1 VSEIKILRL
10 INIKISPNVLSFGA
24 TDNYLVLVHVKRKR
38 RHGSNELASSSST
51 ARSSHVILRICQF
64 LINSKVQPCHPE

>member
-24 TDNYLVLVHVKRKR
+24 TDNYLVLVQVKRKR

-51 ARSSHVILRICQF
+51 ARSSHVILSEAKDLAAERDR
-64 LINSKVQPCHPE
+64 P